1 LELPMNPFPAVLIC
15 GPPHSGKS
23 VFTYLLSYLLRERK
37 IEHYVLRACPD
48 GEGDWSQE
56 AAPEQVRL
64 LRQKGAFDQTFVDRV
79 CRDIER
85 RHLPLLV
92 DMGGRPTLDQERI
105 IRHCTHAIVLSAT
118 TEGLLEWRNRVER
131 YGLIVIAE
139 LFSVLNGND
148 QLEAETPVLRGV
160 ISGLE
165 RHTAQSG
172 VVATALVNRL
182 ERLMHYDSK
191 ELKDHIFRQAP
202 YEMVVDLSQL
212 IQQLHPANAN
222 QNYLPEDLPN
232 VLSQIPQNPV
242 SIYGRGPNWLYAALT
257 LHVAPH
263 QVALFDPRLGWVKP
277 LSLPC
282 VSQLKPGI
290 VDWQIRVEPTYTLL
304 TARPT
309 QPYLEYDELALLEVP
324 ALDSRRGVVISGKI
338 PYWLLTSLVLAY
350 QHHPWLAVVQP
361 KLYPQAG
368 VIVLSRQMQY
378 IPGNRIEVLLD

>member
-1 LELPMNPFPAVLIC
+1 MNPFPAVLIG

-23 VFTYLLSYLLRERK
+23 VLIYLLSQLLRQQQV
-37 IEHYVLRACPD
+37 EHYVLRACPD

-56 AAPEQVRL
+56 AAPELVRL
-64 LRQKGAFDQTFVDRV
+64 LRQKGAFDQRFVDRV

-92 DMGGRPTLDQERI
+92 DMGGRPTYDQERI
-105 IRHCTHAIVLSAT
+105 IQHCTHAIVLSAT

-131 YGLIVIAE
+131 HGLIVIAE

-148 QLEAETPVLRGV
+148 QLETETPVLRGV

-165 RHTAQSG
+165 RHTAQRG

-182 ERLMHYDSK
+182 ERLMRYDSK

-222 QNYLPEDLPN
+222 QNYLPEDLPS

-277 LSLPC
+277 LSLSR

-290 VDWQIRVEPTYTLL
+290 VGWQSRIEPTYTLL
-304 TARPT
+304 TARLT
-309 QPYLEYDELALLEVP
+309 QPYLEYDELALLDAP
-324 ALDSRRGVVISGKI
+324 TLDSRRGVVISGKI
-338 PYWLLTSLVLAY
+338 PHWLLTSLVLTY

-361 KLYPQAG
+361 RLDPRPG
-368 VIVLSRQMQY
+368 VIVLSRQEQY
-378 IPGNRIEVLLD
+378 TLGNRIEVPSDWLAA